1 MISHYPLRDHGK
13 TFFELKSL
21 IALQAIY
28 FSLINNVQIIRWSN
42 YWTKNREKYQLCTA
56 SSFDL
61 EAPY

>member
-28 FSLINNVQIIRWSN
+28 FSLINNVQIIR
-42 YWTKNREKYQLCTA
+42 
-56 SSFDL
+56 
-61 EAPY
+61 